1 MPISLQ
7 NAIDD
12 LYRKAVVLK
21 LKTSTQRLQRLADYC
36 IERLDERGL
45 RGAEAEVLLQGAGRR
60 KLWDVG
66 WKGGG
71 GYSLAISLKS
81 ILRNLSGTVPNRIDD
96 LMGEAANVQLVSP
109 EIVIGYIMVF
119 DISEDPRRTW
129 VATLSRSL
137 QNLARGSGRDAGR
150 VEAAVIVEVNFL
162 AGSRLLTG
170 EAEVLRMLDF
180 LVAEVRTRNPGL

>member
-1 MPISLQ
+1 VPISLQ
-7 NAIDD
+7 GAIDD

-36 IERLDERGL
+36 VERLDERGL
-45 RGAEAEVLLQGAGRR
+45 RGAEAEVLLQGAGRP
-60 KLWDVG
+60 KFWDVG
-66 WKGGG
+66 WRRGEE
-71 GYSLAISLKS
+71 YSLAISLKS

-119 DISEDPRRTW
+119 DTAEDPRRTW
-129 VATLSRSL
+129 VETLSRGL

-162 AGSRLLTG
+162 AGARVLTP
-170 EAEVLRMLDF
+170 EAAVLQMLDF
-180 LVAEVRTRNPGL
+180 LVAEVRARNPGP